1 MLSKVIF
8 KGSVV
13 CNSQGREEIIF
24 LRLGPTGPRPNDIC
38 QGVLS
43 MSGYHLKQKKIISSI
58 LLLIVKSWN
67 RQHHGQTKHPTEK
80 LITFELGF
88 INLNFFLNKN
98 TAYFNSTIRIV
109 FDQCG

>member
-43 MSGYHLKQKKIISSI
+43 MPGYHLKQKKEW
-58 LLLIVKSWN
+58 LY
-67 RQHHGQTKHPTEK
+67 
-80 LITFELGF
+80 
-88 INLNFFLNKN
+88 NLNILSIDTKSEQTRFRWDNFRSC
-98 TAYFNSTIRIV
+98 FRI
-109 FDQCG
+109 GSIPEI

>member
-43 MSGYHLKQKKIISSI
+43 MPGYHLKQKKRMTLVNTSERGRAKDTICKI
-58 LLLIVKSWN
+58 L
-67 RQHHGQTKHPTEK
+67 T
-80 LITFELGF
+80 
-88 INLNFFLNKN
+88 
-98 TAYFNSTIRIV
+98 
-109 FDQCG
+109 

>member
-43 MSGYHLKQKKIISSI
+43 MSGYHLKQKKRISSI
-58 LLLIVKSWN
+58 FLLVVKSWN
-67 RQHHGQTKHPTEK
+67 RQHHEQTIHPTK
-80 LITFELGF
+80 
-88 INLNFFLNKN
+88 K
-98 TAYFNSTIRIV
+98 FNSMILFKMLCVVCDMDIII
-109 FDQCG
+109 FDLHDYGGC

>member
-43 MSGYHLKQKKIISSI
+43 MPGYHLKQKKER
-58 LLLIVKSWN
+58 L
-67 RQHHGQTKHPTEK
+67 
-80 LITFELGF
+80 
-88 INLNFFLNKN
+88 
-98 TAYFNSTIRIV
+98 
-109 FDQCG
+109 